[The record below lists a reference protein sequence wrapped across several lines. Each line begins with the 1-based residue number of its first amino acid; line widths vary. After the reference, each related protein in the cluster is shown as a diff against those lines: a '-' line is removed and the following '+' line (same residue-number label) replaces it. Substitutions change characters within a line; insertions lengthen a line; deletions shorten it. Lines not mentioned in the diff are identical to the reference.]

1 AGNGN
6 VVARAYGVGIAGG
19 NPDANVVTDKS
30 KEERLE
36 NVPIVGDFSEVFPKD
51 LPGLPLTQQ
60 VEFQIDLI
68 PGAAPVARAPYRLAP
83 KEPLSASENR
93 QFIRSAS
100 RVEYLLEDRPK
111 VSGDKQEAA
120 FQLLKQKLYSALILA
135 LPEGAED
142 YVAYWDASHKGLG
155 AVLMQREKV
164 ISYASRKLKIHE
176 KNYTT
181 HDLDLGKANVVTDA
195 LSRKERIK
203 PLRRAFQKALGTR
216 LDMSIAYHPETD
228 GQTERTIHT
237 LEDMLCACVIDF
249 VKGWERHLPLV
260 KFSYNNS
267 YHASIKVA
275 PFEALY
281 GRKCRSPLCWAESS
295 PVRRALSSKLK
306 TFVVDEDA
314 RVVKRWGIRLCL
326 NRLIS
331 RSIISTGSSTKQ
343 SLSSICNS
351 STELPMARRIDTSSN
366 C

>member
-1 AGNGN
+1 MRKAIEFANDQMDQKLLRIADHQADNKRKFDTTSRNQQNQQPFRRNNN
-6 VVARAYGVGIAGG
+6 VTRAYVAGSG
-19 NPDANVVTDKS
+19 EKKPYGGTKPLCPKCNFHHDGPWESKLGGEWKCCGKSIWSGYCRRKPRRQCGDGSNNKTHLNIISCTKTRKYLLKGYPIFLENITTKTIKDKS

-203 PLRRAFQKALGTR
+203 PLRVRTLVMTIGLDLSKQILG
-216 LDMSIAYHPETD
+216 A
-228 GQTERTIHT
+228 QTEAKSQKTSR
-237 LEDMLCACVIDF
+237 
-249 VKGWERHLPLV
+249 
-260 KFSYNNS
+260 
-267 YHASIKVA
+267 
-275 PFEALY
+275 
-281 GRKCRSPLCWAESS
+281 RK
-295 PVRRALSSKLK
+295 
-306 TFVVDEDA
+306 
-314 RVVKRWGIRLCL
+314 
-326 NRLIS
+326 
-331 RSIISTGSSTKQ
+331 
-343 SLSSICNS
+343 
-351 STELPMARRIDTSSN
+351 M
-366 C
+366 